1 MVVYLH
7 FQSNDLKVSKKKEI
21 HQEKKME
28 ELHWE
33 LQKWKSQIQFIQDE
47 MLFIEGLLKSYVFEP
62 RTPNLFERLEI
73 FKQKFLKSKKE
84 KESLKRLISKHE
96 NKMGGIL
103 ECTSAICDLAYYKKH
118 VKLDLK
124 VTQHFDDYLKL
135 KAEVYNYAG
144 AVLKRKKQTF

>member
-1 MVVYLH
+1 M
-7 FQSNDLKVSKKKEI
+7 SNKKEVQ
-21 HQEKKME
+21 QEKKME

-73 FKQKFLKSKKE
+73 FKQKFTESKKE
-84 KESLKRLISKHE
+84 KKNLKRLIAIHE
-96 NKMGGIL
+96 NNIGGIL
-103 ECTSAICDLAYYKKH
+103 ECTSAKCDLAYYKKH
-118 VKLDLK
+118 MNLDSMVSK
-124 VTQHFDDYLKL
+124 HFDEYLKL

-144 AVLKRKKQTF
+144 AVLKKKKPTS

>member
-1 MVVYLH
+1 
-7 FQSNDLKVSKKKEI
+7 
-21 HQEKKME
+21 ME

-62 RTPNLFERLEI
+62 RTPNLFEKLEI

-84 KESLKRLISKHE
+84 KESLERMISKHE
-96 NKMGGIL
+96 NNMGGIL
-103 ECTSAICDLAYYKKH
+103 ECTTAICDLAYYKKH
-118 VKLDLK
+118 VNLDLK
-124 VTQHFDDYLKL
+124 VTQHYDDYLKL

-144 AVLKRKKQTF
+144 AVLKRKKPML

>member
-1 MVVYLH
+1 MRVV
-7 FQSNDLKVSKKKEI
+7 DKKAL

-47 MLFIEGLLKSYVFEP
+47 ILFLEGLMKSYVFEP

-73 FKQKFLKSKKE
+73 FKQKFSKSKKE
-84 KESLKRLISKHE
+84 KESLKRLISIHE
-96 NKMGGIL
+96 NNIGGIL
-103 ECTSAICDLAYYKKH
+103 ECVSGICDLAYYKKH
-118 VKLDLK
+118 INLNLK

-135 KAEVYNYAG
+135 KAEIYNYAG
-144 AVLKRKKQTF
+144 TVLKKKKPVQ